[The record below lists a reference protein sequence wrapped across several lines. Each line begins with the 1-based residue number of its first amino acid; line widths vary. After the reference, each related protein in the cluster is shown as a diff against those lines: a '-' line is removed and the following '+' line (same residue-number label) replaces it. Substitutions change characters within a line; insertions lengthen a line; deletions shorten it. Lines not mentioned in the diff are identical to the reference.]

1 VSKVGQRTESFNLSP
16 EPRTKD
22 RRPQSSSGAR
32 SSVFI
37 RKLHCMHF
45 AIKRRY
51 LMKSWY
57 LPSLL
62 CIQTSSTNFHN
73 SEFEER
79 LTSPAPKARARADVS
94 AKFRQGILNSAK
106 SIPVAT
112 RRFEPMETRK
122 SLIREGFS
130 CLERFS
136 AWSASIIQFRMSS
149 SQ

>member
-1 VSKVGQRTESFNLSP
+1 MIVVMFSTNKISKPPSVSSKPSLMLSTANRWPLVSKVGQRTESFNLSP

-79 LTSPAPKARARADVS
+79 LTSAAAKARARADVS
-94 AKFRQGILNSAK
+94 DKFRQG
-106 SIPVAT
+106 
-112 RRFEPMETRK
+112 
-122 SLIREGFS
+122 
-130 CLERFS
+130 
-136 AWSASIIQFRMSS
+136 
-149 SQ
+149 